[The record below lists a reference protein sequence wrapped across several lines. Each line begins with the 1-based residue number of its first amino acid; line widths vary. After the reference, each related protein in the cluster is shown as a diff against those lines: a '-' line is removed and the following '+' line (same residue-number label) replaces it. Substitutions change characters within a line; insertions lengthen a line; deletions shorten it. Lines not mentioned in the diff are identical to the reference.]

1 MNKRAFV
8 FAASLLVA
16 FIAYAQ
22 QVNPLKL
29 WYDAPAK
36 VWTEALPLGN
46 GRLGAMVFGNPV
58 KEEFQLN
65 EETIWGGGPHNNVN
79 PLAKDGLDEIRR
91 LLFENKNSEA
101 QALCDKYI
109 ASKGVHGMPY
119 QTVGSLILDFPNIS
133 EYYDYNRELDID
145 RAVATTTFTAG
156 GVKYS
161 REAFTSFTD
170 QLFVVKFTASEKGK
184 LTFNVSQTS
193 PFKSFILEEG
203 ASGTDG
209 QFQFASLRRGA
220 KGGDH
225 EGIKGVVEWTSI
237 TNVYTKGGT
246 AIYNDNGQIEV
257 KNADEAYLITSVGT
271 NFVNYKDVSG
281 NATAKA
287 SGYMVNSNSILKD
300 YSKALASH
308 TKYYTNLFGRVT
320 LDLGTNDQSK
330 LPTDIR
336 VQQFASKFD
345 PQLVTLYFQYGRYL
359 LISSSQP
366 GGQAANLQGI
376 WNQQLFAPWDGKYT
390 TNINVE
396 MNYWPADVTGL
407 PEMGEPFKKMIE
419 ECAEHGKESAE
430 MYGCRGWT
438 LHHNTDIW
446 RSTGLVD
453 GAGNGMWPTG
463 NAWFCQ
469 QLWDSYLFNPSKDY
483 LKEIYPLMKSAC
495 EFYIDFLV
503 EEPKHK
509 WLVVAPSYSPENSP
523 NVTDA
528 TGKGRFTTVA
538 GASMDNEMLA
548 DLFGNTIEAAAM
560 MKEDALFVDTLKN
573 IAVRLAPM
581 QIGSWGQLQEW
592 MDDWDNPRDNH
603 RHVSHLWALYP
614 GRQISADT
622 PELLKAARTSLE
634 ARGDA
639 STGWSMGWK
648 VCLWSRLLDGN
659 HAYKLIQDQI
669 SPSSGGK
676 GGTYPN
682 LFDAHPPFQI
692 DGNFGCTAGIAEMF
706 VQSHTGKIV
715 LLPALPDVWK
725 DGSVKG
731 LRCRGGF
738 ELVELTW
745 KDGKPVKAVFKSTV
759 GGELKVSWNGG
770 SQSINTKKGKIYSI
784 EL

>member
-1 MNKRAFV
+1 
-8 FAASLLVA
+8 
-16 FIAYAQ
+16 
-22 QVNPLKL
+22 
-29 WYDAPAK
+29 
-36 VWTEALPLGN
+36 
-46 GRLGAMVFGNPV
+46 
-58 KEEFQLN
+58 
-65 EETIWGGGPHNNVN
+65 
-79 PLAKDGLDEIRR
+79 
-91 LLFENKNSEA
+91 
-101 QALCDKYI
+101 
-109 ASKGVHGMPY
+109 
-119 QTVGSLILDFPNIS
+119 
-133 EYYDYNRELDID
+133 
-145 RAVATTTFTAG
+145 
-156 GVKYS
+156 
-161 REAFTSFTD
+161 
-170 QLFVVKFTASEKGK
+170 
-184 LTFNVSQTS
+184 
-193 PFKSFILEEG
+193 
-203 ASGTDG
+203 
-209 QFQFASLRRGA
+209 
-220 KGGDH
+220 
-225 EGIKGVVEWTSI
+225 
-237 TNVYTKGGT
+237 
-246 AIYNDNGQIEV
+246 
-257 KNADEAYLITSVGT
+257 
-271 NFVNYKDVSG
+271 
-281 NATAKA
+281 
-287 SGYMVNSNSILKD
+287 
-300 YSKALASH
+300 
-308 TKYYTNLFGRVT
+308 
-320 LDLGTNDQSK
+320 
-330 LPTDIR
+330 
-336 VQQFASKFD
+336 
-345 PQLVTLYFQYGRYL
+345 
-359 LISSSQP
+359 
-366 GGQAANLQGI
+366 
-376 WNQQLFAPWDGKYT
+376 
-390 TNINVE
+390 
-396 MNYWPADVTGL
+396 
-407 PEMGEPFKKMIE
+407 
-419 ECAEHGKESAE
+419 
-430 MYGCRGWT
+430 
-438 LHHNTDIW
+438 
-446 RSTGLVD
+446 
-453 GAGNGMWPTG
+453 
-463 NAWFCQ
+463 
-469 QLWDSYLFNPSKDY
+469 
-483 LKEIYPLMKSAC
+483 MKSAC

-770 SQSINTKKGKIYSI
+770 SQSINTKKGKTYSI